1 MEVCCGEVEASL
13 QMFSGMTTCLKD
25 SLCLTFS
32 SLMRICH
39 YVDHSVS
46 VLLWWYIVLGEDLG
60 HISFHGNFII
70 FYTAFVVQSV
80 GNVRLFVTS
89 SSLSFTISLSL
100 LRRISIE
107 SVMPSN
113 HLILCHHL
121 LLLLLSSFPS
131 INVFPKESA
140 LHIRWSKYWSF
151 SFSISPSNAYS
162 GLISLRINWFYFFAV
177 LGTFKGLLQYH
188 SSKA

>member
-39 YVDHSVS
+39 HVDDSIS

-60 HISFHGNFII
+60 HMSFHGNFFII
-70 FYTAFVVQSV
+70 FYTAFVVQSL

-100 LRRISIE
+100 LR
-107 SVMPSN
+107 
-113 HLILCHHL
+113 LIYWVSDAIQPPHP
-121 LLLLLSSFPS
+121 LSPPPPPLALKFSQYQCLSQRVGSSHQVAKVLELQLQHQSF
-131 INVFPKESA
+131 
-140 LHIRWSKYWSF
+140 
-151 SFSISPSNAYS
+151 
-162 GLISLRINWFYFFAV
+162 
-177 LGTFKGLLQYH
+177 
-188 SSKA
+188 